1 MEAQP
6 VTSLMSSKDM
16 VLRKAKDEATLR
28 RSWTFGNDPGSAIL
42 MNEQINKR
50 ILAKDR
56 GLRETGS
63 TKMFA
68 ADVLAVIFMYSLR
81 LATGQR
87 GCPEPS
93 CSCRYGIKI
102 GFLLAKGFS
111 FFARKLGLGKSET
124 PS

>member
-1 MEAQP
+1 
-6 VTSLMSSKDM
+6 
-16 VLRKAKDEATLR
+16 
-28 RSWTFGNDPGSAIL
+28 
-42 MNEQINKR
+42 MNEQIRRR
-50 ILAKDR
+50 IFARDR
-56 GLRETGS
+56 GLRWTGS

-81 LATGQR
+81 LVTGQS

-93 CSCRYGIKI
+93 CSRRYGIKI

-111 FFARKLGLGKSET
+111 FFARKLGFGKSET